1 MKTSSRLLVKTVG
14 IAIALASVLVSSPS
28 WAKKEKHHNSGHTQS
43 VTTTTTTTVTTTQ
56 TLVQVANTSSCG
68 CSTFANAIRSAGWEN
83 TFSNTRSSYTLFI
96 PSDTA
101 FAALPVATRRKLF
114 LPQNRA
120 ILQQVLAYHILSG
133 TVDYKKIKP
142 GKFKTY
148 QGKVV
153 EIKYKKGKFEIGKAK
168 FKKSDMKAKNG
179 YIHIIDTVLIPPGL
193 LI

>member
-1 MKTSSRLLVKTVG
+1 MKASSRLLVKTVG

-28 WAKKEKHHNSGHTQS
+28 WAKKEKHKNSGHIQS
-43 VTTTTTTTVTTTQ
+43 VTTVTTTSN
-56 TLVQVANTSSCG
+56 TLIQVANTSSCG

-83 TFSNTRSSYTLFI
+83 TFSSTRSSYTMFI
-96 PSDTA
+96 PSDAA
-101 FAALPVATRRKLF
+101 FAALPVATRNKLF
-114 LPQNRA
+114 LPKNRA

-153 EIKYKKGKFEIGKAK
+153 EIKYKKGKLEIGKAK
-168 FKKSDMKAKNG
+168 FKKSDLKAKNG
-179 YIHIIDTVLIPPGL
+179 YIHLIDTVLIPPGL